1 MADLRRNVAIVIGI
15 NQYHGNIPPLQNARA
30 DAERM
35 KRILSNEQHNYVV
48 NLFVDEQA
56 TSDNFRACLKLIKS
70 DMPDRLLIYF
80 AGHGAP
86 PDDKDRGHL
95 LMRDASS
102 AETKWVAMQ
111 DIVNDCNELM
121 SGMSDQNTPKDR
133 EDVKRLRHLLIILDC
148 CHAGSFRFATRTIG
162 HQSHEV
168 SKESFKRYTETQAA
182 QVIASSGHNEKAADF
197 YQDRRGTGQSGH
209 SPFAELLFNALEHNA
224 ADYTDDGV
232 TTATEIGLHIRSEL
246 EKTNLSQ
253 SCSTWSL
260 PGYDQ
265 AEFFFLSQ
273 DFDEDKLA
281 NAIEINEEN
290 NPYRG
295 LNSFD
300 EAHHRFFFGRDK
312 EIQALFE
319 QIEKSADK
327 GQPLTVVR
335 GASGAGKSS
344 LVKAGLLPE
353 LRKERPNWRILEPV
367 RLGSDPMATIAR
379 AMLELEAKPPNLQA
393 LNELESLLR
402 KALKKSPDSD
412 KDRDKIENIYCQIRV
427 SSPLDKLKAVVC
439 EYDTIRD
446 ILNLDGVGNSTVSK
460 LTPALLKELYSQGQ
474 KNSEILLDEKV
485 VEKLKKKH
493 NENPT
498 DDIRSLIERLNNG
511 KRRLKAKIDVWVKK
525 HQTIVRYIQGKFKH
539 NKDLKLLFVI
549 DQFEELLACS
559 TEQQKRFL
567 DLIHSLL
574 EDEKL
579 QRRVHL
585 LLTIRSDLAHYF
597 GKPDHPLSKF
607 WVPGIFNLG
616 PITPEQLH
624 AVIELPALA
633 QGVFLETDDKN
644 EAGDLIK
651 VITKEVGFDTAGVLP
666 LLSFT
671 LSETYLNFVKGLNKT
686 FPDRT
691 LKVKHFEATGGVTLS
706 ITNKADDLFND
717 LLSKV
722 SGDKHNGLSAQKMLK
737 NIMLRMVDRDGATYV
752 KRKVFASELMFPTKE
767 GEKLKEDILS
777 LLVDNRLI
785 LKDKAIPKEGA
796 ADETYYEPIHDCL
809 ITQWQKIQLWLNG
822 DDQAEGASAHSQQ
835 VEIPKTDKDDGQPGR
850 LLSRFQLR
858 REGGI
863 RLDFNLK
870 LQRRLTEAANEWSI
884 KKEKPQDLSTKNDQS
899 SVLARITRATAFL
912 PLQLRKHRHRHWLWD
927 DDPALP
933 NLALVASSGTDNW
946 LNETESRFVKASLA
960 LKTFNAR
967 RNWTLAFTV
976 MAGLSVAAV
985 FADYQR
991 KEANQQA
998 AVASM
1003 REQHALF
1010 LNDVSKNP
1018 VEAQIRALAL
1028 NNHGQGH
1035 DLTEVAYLRQ
1045 DVLGQI
1051 SDKFL
1056 TNDWVE
1062 ENRLQGHTSW
1072 VNSVAFSPDGR
1083 RIVSGSSDKTLRLW
1097 DAASGKPIGPPL
1109 EGHTFSVNSV
1119 AFSPD
1124 GRRIV
1129 SGSND
1134 KTLRLWDAASGKPI
1148 GPPFK
1153 GHTGEVN
1160 SVAFSPDGR
1169 RIVSGSNDDTLRLW
1183 DAASGKPIGPP
1194 LEGHTS
1200 WVNSV
1205 AFSPDGRRI
1214 VSGSFDD
1221 TLRLWD
1227 GASGK
1232 PIGPPLQGHTDWVNS
1247 VAFSPDGRRIVS
1259 GSGDKN
1265 LRLWDATGIVAIHQ
1279 SCQRLHRH
1287 QLLLHPE
1294 NFGESTE
1301 FKDIVKLAQQV
1312 CRNRPLPPPLTYMP
1326 VAPTQRGP
1334 SSPTAAALPGQ
1345 IGLSTLNRTA
1355 QLPKKSHL
1363 SASR

>member
-1 MADLRRNVAIVIGI
+1 MADLKRNVAVVIGI
-15 NQYHGNIPPLQNARA
+15 NQYQGNIHPLQNAKA
-30 DAERM
+30 DAEEM
-35 KRILSNEQHNYVV
+35 KRILSNKQHKYEV
-48 NLFVDEQA
+48 NLFIDEKA
-56 TSDNFRACLKLIKS
+56 TADEFWTCLEKIKS

-111 DIVNDCNELM
+111 DIVNYCNKLM
-121 SGMSDQNTPKDR
+121 RGMSDQITPTDG

-148 CHAGSFRFATRTIG
+148 CYAGSFRFATRTIDYKS
-162 HQSHEV
+162 QEV

-197 YQDRRGTGQSGH
+197 YQDRRGTGKSGH
-209 SPFAELLFNALEHNA
+209 SPFAELLFNALEHDA
-224 ADYTDDGV
+224 ADFTKDEV
-232 TTATEIGLHIRSEL
+232 TTATEIGLYIRSEL
-246 EKTNLSQ
+246 EKINLSQ

-273 DFDEDKLA
+273 NFDEDKLA

-312 EIQALFE
+312 EIKALLE

-344 LVKAGLLPE
+344 LVKAGLLPK
-353 LRKERPNWRILEPV
+353 LRHERPNWRILEPV
-367 RLGSDPMATIAR
+367 RLGSDPTATIAR
-379 AMLELEAKPPNLQA
+379 AMLELEAGLPNLQA
-393 LNELESLLR
+393 LDEMDSLLR
-402 KALKKSPDSD
+402 KALKKLPVND
-412 KDRDKIENIYCQIRV
+412 KDRDKIKNIYYQIRV

-446 ILNLDGVGNSTVSK
+446 LLNVEGDRKSTEPK
-460 LTPALLKELYSQGQ
+460 LTLASLEKLYLQGQ

-485 VEKLKKKH
+485 VEKLEKKH

-498 DDIRSLIERLNNG
+498 DDIRSLIDRLNNG
-511 KRRLKAKIDVWVKK
+511 KRRLKDKIDVWARKP
-525 HQTIVRYIQGKFKH
+525 QTIVRYIQEKFKH
-539 NKDLKLLFVI
+539 DKDLKVLLVI

-559 TEQQKRFL
+559 TEQQNLFL
-567 DLIHSLL
+567 DLIQSLL
-574 EDEKL
+574 EDEQL

-585 LLTIRSDLAHYF
+585 LFTIRSDLAHYF
-597 GKPDHPLSKF
+597 GKPDHQLSKF
-607 WVPGIFNLG
+607 WPQSIFNLG
-616 PITPEQLH
+616 PVTPEQLR

-633 QGVFLETDDKN
+633 QGVFLETDYEN

-671 LSETYLNFVKGLNKT
+671 LSETFINFSRSYNKN

-691 LKVKHFEATGGVTLS
+691 LKVKHFNDTGGVTQS
-706 ITNKADDLFND
+706 ITRKADALFEG
-717 LLSKV
+717 LSSKA
-722 SGDKHNGLSAQKMLK
+722 SGDKHNGLLKKKMLK
-737 NIMLRMVDRDGATYV
+737 NILLRMVDRDGVTYF
-752 KRKVFASELMFPTKE
+752 KRKVFASELTFPPGD
-767 GEKLKEDILS
+767 GEKLKENILS
-777 LLVDNRLI
+777 QLVDNRLI

-822 DDQAEGASAHSQQ
+822 HDQADGASAHRQK
-835 VEIPKTDKDDGQPGR
+835 VEIVKNDKDEVQSGR

-858 REGGI
+858 RKGSI
-863 RLDFNLK
+863 RPDFNLK
-870 LQRRLTEAANEWSI
+870 MQRRLTEAADVW
-884 KKEKPQDLSTKNDQS
+884 KESKDNGQGDNS
-899 SVLARITRATAFL
+899 R
-912 PLQLRKHRHRHWLWD
+912 WLWHN
-927 DDPALP
+927 DPALA
-933 NLALVASSGTDNW
+933 NLALVISSGTDNW
-946 LNETESRFVKASLA
+946 LNETESKFVKASLA

-967 RNWTLAFTV
+967 RNWALAFTV
-976 MAGLSVAAV
+976 LAGLSVATV
-985 FADYQR
+985 VADFQR
-991 KEANQQA
+991 KKANQQA

-1010 LNDVSKNP
+1010 LNDLSTNP

-1056 TNDWVE
+1056 TNDWGE
-1062 ENRLQGHTSW
+1062 ENRLQGHTGR
-1072 VNSVAFSPDGR
+1072 VYSVAFSPDGR
-1083 RIVSGSSDKTLRLW
+1083 RIVSGSYDKTLRLW
-1097 DAASGKPIGPPL
+1097 DAATGKPIGPPL
-1109 EGHTFSVNSV
+1109 KGHTSPVHSV

-1129 SGSND
+1129 SGSDDN
-1134 KTLRLWDAASGKPI
+1134 TLQLWNA
-1148 GPPFK
+1148 
-1153 GHTGEVN
+1153 
-1160 SVAFSPDGR
+1160 
-1169 RIVSGSNDDTLRLW
+1169 
-1183 DAASGKPIGPP
+1183 
-1194 LEGHTS
+1194 
-1200 WVNSV
+1200 
-1205 AFSPDGRRI
+1205 
-1214 VSGSFDD
+1214 
-1221 TLRLWD
+1221 
-1227 GASGK
+1227 
-1232 PIGPPLQGHTDWVNS
+1232 
-1247 VAFSPDGRRIVS
+1247 
-1259 GSGDKN
+1259 
-1265 LRLWDATGIVAIHQ
+1265 ATG
-1279 SCQRLHRH
+1279 
-1287 QLLLHPE
+1287 
-1294 NFGESTE
+1294 
-1301 FKDIVKLAQQV
+1301 
-1312 CRNRPLPPPLTYMP
+1312 
-1326 VAPTQRGP
+1326 
-1334 SSPTAAALPGQ
+1334 
-1345 IGLSTLNRTA
+1345 
-1355 QLPKKSHL
+1355 
-1363 SASR
+1363 